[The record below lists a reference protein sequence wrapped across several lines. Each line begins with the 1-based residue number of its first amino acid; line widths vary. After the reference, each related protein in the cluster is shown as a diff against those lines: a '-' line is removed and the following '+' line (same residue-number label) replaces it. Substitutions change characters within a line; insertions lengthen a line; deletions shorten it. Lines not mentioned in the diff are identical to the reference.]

1 MEKVIKRMTTRLRWI
16 LAFAATLVLAAA
28 VSACGG
34 TSEGSEGSDS
44 GELTLAAYSTPQ
56 AAYEEIIPAFNAT
69 PEGEGVTFQQ
79 SYGSSG
85 EQRDAVVNGL
95 PADVVALSLSPDVD
109 TLVDEGK
116 VDAGWDK
123 DRHDGMVT
131 ESVVTFMVRPGNPE
145 NIDSWDDLTQEGIE
159 IIAPNPITSGGARW
173 NTMAAYGQVLEQGGS
188 EAEGVQ
194 YLEDLFANIT
204 VQDDSARDS
213 LQTFASGQG
222 DVLLGYENE
231 AIAAQQAGEEV
242 EYVTPDE
249 TILIENPVA
258 VTSDSSDPETA
269 QAFVDFLREPEAQEI
284 FQANGYRP
292 VDKQVF
298 DKNKFPTP
306 ASLFTIDDV
315 GGWDE
320 AKDKF
325 FDEENGI
332 VTEIQREAGS

>member
-1 MEKVIKRMTTRLRWI
+1 MEKVINHMRHKLRWFSVAVAAGL
-16 LAFAATLVLAAA
+16 LALAVA
-28 VSACGG
+28 ACGG
-34 TSEGSEGSDS
+34 TSGASEDGGSGS
-44 GELTLAAYSTPQ
+44 LTLAAYSTPQ
-56 AAYEEIIPAFNAT
+56 AAYEEIIPAFNET
-69 PEGEGVTFQQ
+69 PDGEGVTFEQ

-85 EQRDAVVNGL
+85 EQRDAVINGL

-109 TLVDEGK
+109 SLVEEGK
-116 VDAGWDK
+116 VDSGWDK
-123 DRHDGMVT
+123 DRYDGMVT

-145 NIDSWDDLTQEGIE
+145 SIDSWDDLTREGVE

-173 NTMAAYGQVLEQGGS
+173 NTMAAYGQVLERGGS
-188 EAEGVQ
+188 DHEGIK
-194 YLEDLFANIT
+194 YLEELFANIT

-213 LQTFASGQG
+213 LQTFTSGQG

-269 QAFVDFLREPEAQEI
+269 QAFVDYLREPEAQEI
-284 FQANGYRP
+284 FQTHGYRP
-292 VDKQVF
+292 VDKSVF
-298 DKNKFPTP
+298 DKSKFPTP
-306 ASLFTIDDV
+306 PGLFTIDDV
-315 GGWDE
+315 GGWGE